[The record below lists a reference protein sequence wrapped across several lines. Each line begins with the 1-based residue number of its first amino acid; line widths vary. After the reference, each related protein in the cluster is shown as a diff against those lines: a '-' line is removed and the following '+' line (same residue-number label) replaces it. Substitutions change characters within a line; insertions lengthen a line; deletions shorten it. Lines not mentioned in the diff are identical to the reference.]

1 MTSDDFAKKWRLLK
15 RVTRN
20 GVQSFNAQEMRTGR
34 VVMAHCLVG
43 GTTATY
49 DLLARVAC
57 LPAADRARVI
67 ESTDVDGT
75 SWVVTEVLPGFSSF
89 ESWLDERVAPGAP
102 TPPAQPAPLPQPDR
116 TSAPGATGT
125 PPADAPGEFTRFFK
139 PASAQ
144 STAAPATTGRGAPSA
159 PAAGDH
165 LRSGAPPKE
174 PGEFTRMFGPG
185 PSAAEPT
192 DPPPA
197 GPPPGAPR
205 VSDGADERTPGD
217 FTSFFQ
223 PLPPDAVA
231 DGSLHPPARPPASA
245 LPAIDWSAP
254 DPRAGQDG
262 RNSPMLPEPA
272 ALHVPPMQA
281 APPAQPGTPGLGTAV
296 FGLPQVPASVDS
308 PLPVG
313 TGSPSPYTQVI
324 AGRPPAGPSRP
335 EQSAGGTALPLQP
348 AQPALAG
355 RRSLVPLVVA
365 LNAVALAAIAL
376 VLYFILRP

>member
-1 MTSDDFAKKWRLLK
+1 MTSDAFAKKWRLLK
-15 RVTRN
+15 RITRS
-20 GVQSFNAQEMRTGR
+20 GVQSFNAQEMGTGR

-43 GTTATY
+43 ETTATY

-67 ESTDVDGT
+67 ESTEVDGT
-75 SWVVTEVLPGFSSF
+75 AWVVTEVLPGFSSF

-102 TPPAQPAPLPQPDR
+102 TPPVQPAPPPQPGR
-116 TSAPGATGT
+116 TSGPGATGT

-139 PASAQ
+139 PASAEATR
-144 STAAPATTGRGAPSA
+144 SPATTGRGAPSA
-159 PAAGDH
+159 PAARDH
-165 LRSGAPPKE
+165 VQSGAPPQE

-192 DPPPA
+192 DAPPA
-197 GPPPGAPR
+197 GPPPGAPG
-205 VSDGADERTPGD
+205 VGDGDNEPTPGA

-223 PLPPDAVA
+223 PPPPDAGA
-231 DGSLHPPARPPASA
+231 GASLDPSAHPPASA

-254 DPRAGQDG
+254 DPRAGRDG
-262 RNSPMLPEPA
+262 RSSPLLPEPVG
-272 ALHVPPMQA
+272 LHVPPTQA
-281 APPAQPGTPGLGTAV
+281 TAPAQPGTPGLGTAV
-296 FGLPQVPASVDS
+296 FGLPQAPASVDA
-308 PLPVG
+308 PLPLA

-324 AGRPPAGPSRP
+324 AGRPAAGSSQPAP
-335 EQSAGGTALPLQP
+335 SAGGTALPPPP

>member
-15 RVTRN
+15 RITRS
-20 GVQSFNAQEMRTGR
+20 GVQSFNAQEMGTGR

-75 SWVVTEVLPGFSSF
+75 AWVVTEALPGFSSL
-89 ESWLDERVAPGAP
+89 ESWLDERVAPGSA
-102 TPPAQPAPLPQPDR
+102 TPPARPAFPPQPDR
-116 TSAPGATGT
+116 TPAPAATAA

-139 PASAQ
+139 PASAE
-144 STAAPATTGRGAPSA
+144 SARPPATAGGGAPSG
-159 PAAGDH
+159 PAATNPS
-165 LRSGAPPKE
+165 RSGTPPNE

-185 PSAAEPT
+185 PSAAQPT

-197 GPPPGAPR
+197 VPAPGAPR
-205 VSDGADERTPGD
+205 VGEGGDAPPPGD

-223 PLPPDAVA
+223 PPPPDAVA
-231 DGSLHPPARPPASA
+231 DASLDPSARPPASV

-254 DPRAGQDG
+254 DPRAVQGG

-272 ALHVPPMQA
+272 PLHVPPMQA
-281 APPAQPGTPGLGTAV
+281 TPPAQPGTPGLGTAV
-296 FGLPQVPASVDS
+296 FGLPQAPASVES
-308 PLPVG
+308 PLPVAP
-313 TGSPSPYTQVI
+313 GSPSPYTQVI
-324 AGRPPAGPSRP
+324 AGRPPGGPSRP
-335 EQSAGGTALPLQP
+335 EQAAAGTAPPLPP